1 MKGTMSYEITITE
14 TRTVKKVLPKQWK
27 VIGTKEVERN
37 LGFYEGRIDEPRTR
51 TEEVY
56 GYTPEVETV
65 QQESREVLKQEVDEL
80 DLKAVIIAI
89 NGLAET
95 TLAAP
100 AAIIPPDRVHVIA
113 D

>member
-1 MKGTMSYEITITE
+1 MSYEITIKQ
-14 TRTVKKVLPKQWK
+14 TRTVRKVQPQRWM
-27 VIGTKEVERN
+27 VVGTKEVERESR
-37 LGFYEGRIDEPRTR
+37 FYQHNDKEPVTRIEQ
-51 TEEVY
+51 VY

-65 QQESREVLKQEVDEL
+65 QEETREVLKQEVDEL
-80 DLKAVIIAI
+80 DLKAVIRAI

-100 AAIIPPDRVHVIA
+100 AAIIPPERVHVIA